1 MVKGKSMNK
10 VILARMTAGLIF
22 AGCNSSNG
30 GGNSYN
36 PTPQPPAPQPAPQ
49 PPAPQPIPP
58 APAPEP
64 GTPDVG
70 TGSVNYQPSCNSGF
84 AVVTYIF
91 RRDST
96 IDTNSFI
103 ITHSVDGQTQDI
115 VTGSVNTNGAVSTMR
130 ENVYISANTTEFQK
144 AHQIRVDFISSN
156 VNQVNSFSF
165 IQPTCDVVTPV
176 EPEPEP
182 DPVEPTPPHSEIPFY
197 RASTGYNIGDYVR
210 VDRGSVISTYR
221 CVNDYISGAGGGW
234 VTFRTELV
242 NWRWVEDALPS
253 MTVRL

>member
-1 MVKGKSMNK
+1 MMNQF
-10 VILARMTAGLIF
+10 LAAALVAGAMFLG
-22 AGCNSSNG
+22 GCNNDNG
-30 GGNSYN
+30 SHHNY
-36 PTPQPPAPQPAPQ
+36 TPQPQ
-49 PPAPQPIPP
+49 PQPIQPVQPIQPTPIQP
-58 APAPEP
+58 APAPEQ
-64 GTPDVG
+64 GIPDVG

-91 RRDST
+91 RTSST

-103 ITHSVDGQTQDI
+103 ITHNVDGQTQDI
-115 VTGSVNTNGAVSTMR
+115 ITGSVNTNGAISTMK
-130 ENVYISANTTEFQK
+130 EQVYISANTTDLQK
-144 AHQIRVDFISSN
+144 AHQVRVDFVSDN

-165 IQPTCDVVTPV
+165 IQPSCAV
-176 EPEPEP
+176 EPTPDPEP
-182 DPVEPTPPHSEIPFY
+182 DPVEPTPPHNEIPFY

-234 VTFRTELV
+234 TTFRTELV

-253 MTVRL
+253 MAISIK